1 MAATMFTAK
10 PTFHGPN
17 GKTTAEDFLRR
28 VENMAASAV
37 PAWGADV
44 AAAKAVSFLRDDA
57 NAWLEGMRLVDATRY
72 EAIRTD
78 FEVFKREFKRAFF
91 SMTTCEDV
99 SMCWTTMKQGD
110 KEPVNMFCYKVV
122 QAMDKYIQLLPFRHV
137 PQPNLDAFRAALDAF
152 EQDQSAANRQAVLAA
167 HNTNVTLAGVSN
179 KEAVGQDLA
188 MKFAAEGIRAN
199 KLKEKARS
207 ELRKRMS
214 TFDTIQALVEAE
226 KVLAGTPNQDVK
238 NGQRNGGHQRGNGN
252 GNPFAGVADVD
263 NNGENQ
269 DDPVD
274 AVQKPKTNLAGG
286 SANANQGSAFQQ
298 WRSTARC
305 FNCNATGH
313 LRSECNRPP
322 RGVAASDEYAD
333 NNTLYA
339 NTHYANEGPYQAVSG
354 LRDGRYGAGGHGGG
368 GGRGGAG
375 RAGYQSGNA

>member
-1 MAATMFTAK
+1 
-10 PTFHGPN
+10 
-17 GKTTAEDFLRR
+17 
-28 VENMAASAV
+28 
-37 PAWGADV
+37 
-44 AAAKAVSFLRDDA
+44 
-57 NAWLEGMRLVDATRY
+57 
-72 EAIRTD
+72 
-78 FEVFKREFKRAFF
+78 
-91 SMTTCEDV
+91 
-99 SMCWTTMKQGD
+99 
-110 KEPVNMFCYKVV
+110 MFCYKVV

-238 NGQRNGGHQRGNGN
+238 TGQRNGGQQRGNGN

-274 AVQKPKTNLAGG
+274 AVQKPKTNKKKKPKPGNGNQSGGQTAGGQAQGGARPKTNLAGG

-313 LRSECNRPP
+313 LRSECDRPP